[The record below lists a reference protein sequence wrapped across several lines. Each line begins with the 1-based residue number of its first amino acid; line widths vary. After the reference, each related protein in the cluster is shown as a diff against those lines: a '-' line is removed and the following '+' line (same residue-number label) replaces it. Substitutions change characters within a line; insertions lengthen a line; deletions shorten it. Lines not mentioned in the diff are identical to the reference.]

1 MKTSVHLPA
10 VAPGR
15 VGFLNGPSRLARIG
29 GTLIAELA
37 GDRIAVWL
45 RNDDQDRAALMLP
58 GEYTARLDP
67 FELIDEHGEVIAR
80 DGQRIAAVGGFLSC
94 RRPASCGVP
103 ARGVLRKP
111 TARLTAVPSMRG
123 MKQELSLA
131 ACCDGDPVSPAT
143 IGR

>member
-1 MKTSVHLPA
+1 MIAEDEDQRDTYRLS
-10 VAPGR
+10 PGQ
-15 VGFLNGPSRLARIG
+15 VGFLNGPTRLARIG

-80 DGQRIAAVGGFLSC
+80 DGQRIAAVGGFLPVDDP
-94 RRPASCGVP
+94 RAAGYQ
-103 ARGVLRKP
+103 RGVFC
-111 TARLTAVPSMRG
+111 ASRL
-123 MKQELSLA
+123 L
-131 ACCDGDPVSPAT
+131 D
-143 IGR
+143 